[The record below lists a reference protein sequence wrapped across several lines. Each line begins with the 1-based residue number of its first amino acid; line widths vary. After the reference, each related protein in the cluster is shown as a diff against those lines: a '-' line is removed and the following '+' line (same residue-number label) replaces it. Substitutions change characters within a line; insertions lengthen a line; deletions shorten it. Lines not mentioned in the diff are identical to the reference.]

1 MSWMG
6 ETVDGIGP
14 ISLQAGGCAYCL
26 ERISVGLKGLD
37 FFVNATIALIKGGAH
52 GTINQR

>member
-1 MSWMG
+1 MSVTRINHFEAKSGMASDLR
-6 ETVDGIGP
+6 EF
-14 ISLQAGGCAYCL
+14 L